1 MTAPPFIA
9 TITALYIGDFPIASG
24 RHTLPTT
31 RTTRKSKENR
41 PRRNAERTKVLILAA
56 AGAEFSARGFSNAF
70 VDTIA
75 ARTHVNKRMIY
86 YYFGSKRDLYI
97 AVLKNEYKNIREAE
111 QSLDLDHLPPVE
123 ALREYIEFAL
133 NYYRDNEQFVHLVN
147 LENVMKGKYL
157 ASSKSF
163 QSLNQPI
170 VATLRRILER
180 GVGQELFRAG
190 IDPIDLHLTISSLG
204 FFYISNRCTF
214 GAVFSYDMTSRKAF
228 ERRTD
233 VIVDL
238 ILRYVGA

>member
-9 TITALYIGDFPIASG
+9 TITNLYIGDCPIASR

-31 RTTRKSKENR
+31 RTTRKSKEQR
-41 PRRNAERTKVLILAA
+41 PRRNAERTKALILAA
-56 AGAEFSARGFSNAF
+56 AGAEFSARGFFNAF
-70 VDTIA
+70 VDAIA

-97 AVLKNEYKNIREAE
+97 AVLKNEYKNLREAE
-111 QSLDLDHLPPVE
+111 QGLDLDHLPPVD
-123 ALREYIEFAL
+123 ALREYTEFAV

-157 ASSKSF
+157 PSSKSF

-170 VATLRRILER
+170 VVTLRRILAR
-180 GVGQELFRAG
+180 GVAQGLFRTG
-190 IDPIDLHLTISSLG
+190 IDPLDLHLTISSLG
-204 FFYISNRCTF
+204 FFYISNHYTF
-214 GAVFSYDMTSRKAF
+214 SAVFSYDMTSRKAF
-228 ERRTD
+228 ERRKD